1 MKPDKT
7 DIKLLMLLQDNAR
20 LTTKQL
26 AHYLDLTATPVFER
40 IRKLEKAG
48 YISKYVAL
56 TDKKKLGKLLTV
68 FCHVSLKEHN
78 KDMIRE
84 FEKKVSLIPE
94 VMECH
99 HVAGIH
105 DYLLKV
111 VTDNMDAYH
120 AFIYNKLTAIGN
132 IANVNSSFVMN
143 EIKYTT
149 AHHLDD

>member
-1 MKPDKT
+1 MEPDKT
-7 DIKLLMLLQDNAR
+7 DRHLLMLLQQDAK
-20 LTTKQL
+20 LTTRQL
-26 AHYLDLTATPVFER
+26 AHHLNLTVTPVYER
-40 IRKLEKAG
+40 VRKLEKAG

-56 TDKKKLGKLLTV
+56 TNKKKLGKLLTV

-78 KDMIRE
+78 KAMIHE
-84 FEKKVSLIPE
+84 FEEQINHIPE

-99 HVAGIH
+99 HIAGIH

-111 VTDNMDAYH
+111 VTDDMDAYH
-120 AFIYNKLTAIGN
+120 HFVYNKLTAIGN

-149 AHHLDD
+149 AHHLDY